1 MNAVLQFLP
10 GALMLAGLVALIA
23 WPVVAGIHEG
33 NSKQAADDGE
43 GAPRG

>member
-1 MNAVLQFLP
+1 MSAALEYLP
-10 GALMLAGLVALIA
+10 GALILAGIVALIA

-33 NSKQAADDGE
+33 NLQQAADDGE